1 MAFGVSDVAVGR
13 RRVRGAS
20 KRHPYPHLSTPSTS
34 ALGALRFSNES
45 DLRRAVDLFFSS
57 AAAQGKRTRGL
68 ASPAVP
74 AAGGAGRAR
83 GGRRAPQRPPRLF
96 QKGTITPVPSFSL
109 TVYLESRCF
118 YALKSP
124 SVWAED
130 HSFKGSSD
138 LPNSFLSGKGNRSC
152 FRAARPHLVV

>member
-1 MAFGVSDVAVGR
+1 MAFGVSDVGVGR

-57 AAAQGKRTRGL
+57 SAAQGKRTRGL

-74 AAGGAGRAR
+74 AAGAAGRAR

-96 QKGTITPVPSFSL
+96 QKVEITPVPSFSL

-138 LPNSFLSGKGNRSC
+138 LPNSFLSGKGNRSF